1 MAATALAK
9 VRPINRAVGVVSCQG
24 LAAGLLGID
33 GVSVGVTIVFWRA
46 GLPSRGSN
54 TRSMICSA
62 RNSQ

>member
-9 VRPINRAVGVVSCQG
+9 VRPINRAVGVVSCQR
-24 LAAGLLGID
+24 LAAGL

-62 RNSQ
+62 LNSQ